1 MNEPRPSIERRGFE
15 DTTKKLAAP
24 RSRTTPYKGD
34 AIQVHEDQSP
44 PPLPS
49 PVPSNRDQDI
59 VADAQAAVEW
69 AGALFEDEEKND
81 QSLHED
87 RNDDPMPIIE
97 DDSVPLPENDPMP
110 GFERDHSPL
119 HESEEP
125 TTRSQSR
132 EASGTNSE
140 SEEVCDS
147 IPASEGAK
155 EGQDQHKTA
164 PAKKGRQRKAPA
176 PKVKRAASARPR
188 ASTVEPK
195 PAHRVRTESADA
207 DSVQHTRSGRLS
219 YKPLDY
225 WKGEKAIYHEHN
237 RLATVKEIIRMDDV
251 TPPQP
256 KPRAR
261 AAPRGRQAVGARKR
275 KFGVF
280 ADEELDSFARDEVD
294 TLEPW
299 EKGEGVVSGEVR
311 QWDPIVGSVTDE
323 SMEQGE
329 LTRTCYFQFEYD

>member
-1 MNEPRPSIERRGFE
+1 MNEPRPSIERRSFE
-15 DTTKKLAAP
+15 DTTKKLATP

-81 QSLHED
+81 QPLHEKKD
-87 RNDDPMPIIE
+87 DHSMPILEDDPVPMPE
-97 DDSVPLPENDPMP
+97 DDPLPS
-110 GFERDHSPL
+110 FERDQSPL
-119 HESEEP
+119 HDSEEP
-125 TTRSQSR
+125 TMRSQSR
-132 EASGTNSE
+132 EASGTNRE
-140 SEEVCDS
+140 SEEARDS
-147 IPASEGAK
+147 VPASEGAK
-155 EGQDQHKTA
+155 EGQDQQDA

-176 PKVKRAASARPR
+176 PKVKRAASAKPR

-261 AAPRGRQAVGARKR
+261 AVPRGRQAVGARKR

-280 ADEELDSFARDEVD
+280 AEEELDSFARDEVD

-323 SMEQGE
+323 SVEQGE
-329 LTRTCYFQFEYD
+329 LARTCHCHSGYH